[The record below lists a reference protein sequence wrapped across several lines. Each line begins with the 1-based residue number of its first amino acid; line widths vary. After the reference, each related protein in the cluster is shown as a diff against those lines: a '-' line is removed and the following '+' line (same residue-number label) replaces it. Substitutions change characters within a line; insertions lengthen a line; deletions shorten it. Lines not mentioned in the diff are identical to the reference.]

1 MIKNIIFDFDGVI
14 VDSEVLASKAF
25 AKYFSKF
32 DRSIKEEQFY
42 KYAGK
47 KTVEVIDLLSA
58 KYKIE
63 NKETFTNEIFDI
75 VAEVYSRDLKLVDG
89 AKDYISKSNRDHF
102 IGSNSNKDRIM
113 DGLKLVDLDKI
124 FLSDHVYSFDM
135 VERPKPDPDIYLK
148 VLNDNSLNIQETII
162 IEDSGVGVKA
172 ASSAGVR
179 VFGLTAGK
187 HWHSNRDKNELFDNG
202 ALNVFSDYI
211 SLGQAI
217 EEL

>member
-25 AKYFSKF
+25 AKYFKILGYSF
-32 DRSIKEEQFY
+32 KEEQFY

-47 KTVEVIDLLSA
+47 KTFEVIDLLSS

-63 NKETFTNEIFDI
+63 NKKKFTIEILNI
-75 VAEVYSRDLKLVDG
+75 ISEIYSKDLKLVKG
-89 AKDYISKSNRDHF
+89 ANDYIINSYRNHF
-102 IGSNSNKDRIM
+102 IGSNSNKNKIL
-113 DGLKLVDLDKI
+113 DGLKIVGLDKI
-124 FLSDHVYSFDM
+124 FASNQVYSFDM
-135 VERPKPDPDIYLK
+135 VERPKPNPDIYLK
-148 VLNDNSLNIQETII
+148 VINDNSINIEETII

-172 ASSAGVR
+172 ASSAGVK

-202 ALNVFSDYI
+202 ALNVFSNYE
-211 SLGQAI
+211 SLGKAI

>member
-25 AKYFSKF
+25 SKYLTKF
-32 DRSIKEEQFY
+32 DKSIKEEQFY

-47 KTVEVIDLLSA
+47 KTVEVIDLLSS

-63 NKETFTNEIFDI
+63 NKEKFTNEIFDI
-75 VAEVYSRDLKLVDG
+75 VSEVYSKDLKLVDG
-89 AKDYISKSNRDHF
+89 AKDYISKSDRNHF
-102 IGSNSNKDRIM
+102 IGSNSNKDRIL
-113 DGLKLVDLDKI
+113 DGLKLVGLDKF
-124 FLSDHVYSFDM
+124 FLSDQVYSFDM
-135 VERPKPDPDIYLK
+135 VKRPKPDPDIYLK
-148 VLNDNSLNIQETII
+148 VLNDNSLDREETVI

-172 ASSAGVR
+172 ATAAGVR

-187 HWHSNRDKNELFDNG
+187 HWHSDRDTNELFDNG
-202 ALNVFSDYI
+202 ALNVFSDYE
-211 SLGQAI
+211 SLGKAI

>member
-25 AKYFSKF
+25 SKYFSKF
-32 DRSIKEEQFY
+32 DKSIKEEQFY

-63 NKETFTNEIFDI
+63 NKEKFTNEIFDI
-75 VAEVYSRDLKLVDG
+75 VSEVYSKDLKLVDG
-89 AKDYISKSNRDHF
+89 AKDYISKSERNHF
-102 IGSNSNKDRIM
+102 IGSNSNKDRIL
-113 DGLKLVDLDKI
+113 DGLKLVGLDKF
-124 FLSDHVYSFDM
+124 FLSDQVYSFDM
-135 VERPKPDPDIYLK
+135 VKRPKPDPDIYLK
-148 VLNDNSLNIQETII
+148 VVNDNSLNIKETVI

-172 ASSAGVR
+172 ATAAGVR

-187 HWHSNRDKNELFDNG
+187 HWYSNRDTNELFDNG
-202 ALNVFSDYI
+202 ALNVFSDYE
-211 SLGQAI
+211 SLGKAI

>member
-25 AKYFSKF
+25 SKYFSKF
-32 DRSIKEEQFY
+32 DKSIKEEQFY

-63 NKETFTNEIFDI
+63 NKEKFTNEIFDI
-75 VAEVYSRDLKLVDG
+75 VSEVYSKDLKLVDG
-89 AKDYISKSNRDHF
+89 AKDYISISERNHF
-102 IGSNSNKDRIM
+102 IGSNSNKDRIL
-113 DGLKLVDLDKI
+113 DGLKLVDLDEF
-124 FLSDHVYSFDM
+124 FLSDQVYSFDM
-135 VERPKPDPDIYLK
+135 VEKPKPEPDIYLK
-148 VLNDNSLNIQETII
+148 VLDDKSLNREETII
-162 IEDSGVGVKA
+162 IEDSGIGVKA
-172 ASSAGVR
+172 ATASKVR

-187 HWHSNRDKNELFDNG
+187 HWHSNRKKNELFDNG
-202 ALNVFSDYI
+202 ALNVFSDYE
-211 SLGQAI
+211 SLGKAI

>member
-172 ASSAGVR
+172 ASLAGVR

-211 SLGQAI
+211 SLGNAI

>member
-25 AKYFSKF
+25 SKYFSKF
-32 DRSIKEEQFY
+32 YQSIKEEQFY
-42 KYAGK
+42 IYAGK

-63 NKETFTNEIFDI
+63 NKEKFTNEIFDI
-75 VAEVYSRDLKLVDG
+75 VSEVYSKDLKLVDG
-89 AKDYISKSNRDHF
+89 AKDYIGKSDRNHF
-102 IGSNSNKDRIM
+102 IGSNSNKDRIL
-113 DGLKLVDLDKI
+113 DGLKLVGLDKL
-124 FLSDHVYSFDM
+124 FLSDQVYSFDM
-135 VERPKPDPDIYLK
+135 VKRPKPDPDIYLK
-148 VLNDNSLNIQETII
+148 VLKDNSLIREESVI

-172 ASSAGVR
+172 ATAAGVR

-187 HWHSNRDKNELFDNG
+187 HWHSDRDTNELFDNG
-202 ALNVFSDYI
+202 ALNVFSDYE
-211 SLGQAI
+211 SLGKAI

>member
-63 NKETFTNEIFDI
+63 NKENFTNEIFDI

-135 VERPKPDPDIYLK
+135 VEKPKPDPDIYLK
-148 VLNDNSLNIQETII
+148 VLNDNSLNIEETII

-172 ASSAGVR
+172 ATSAGVR

-202 ALNVFSDYI
+202 ALNVFSNYE
-211 SLGQAI
+211 SLGKAI
-217 EEL
+217 GEL

>member
-172 ASSAGVR
+172 ATSAGVR

-211 SLGQAI
+211 SLGNAI

>member
-25 AKYFSKF
+25 SKYFSKF
-32 DRSIKEEQFY
+32 DKSIKEEQFY

-63 NKETFTNEIFDI
+63 NKEKFTNEIFDI
-75 VAEVYSRDLKLVDG
+75 VSEVYSKDLKLVDG
-89 AKDYISKSNRDHF
+89 AKDYISKSDRIHF
-102 IGSNSNKDRIM
+102 IGSNSNKDRIL
-113 DGLKLVDLDKI
+113 DGLKLVGLDKF
-124 FLSDHVYSFDM
+124 FLTDQVYSFDM
-135 VERPKPDPDIYLK
+135 VKRPKPDPDIYLK
-148 VLNDNSLNIQETII
+148 VLNDNSLIREESVI

-172 ASSAGVR
+172 ATAAGVR

-187 HWHSNRDKNELFDNG
+187 HWHSDRDTNELFDNG
-202 ALNVFSDYI
+202 ALNVFSDYE
-211 SLGQAI
+211 SLGKAI

>member
-113 DGLKLVDLDKI
+113 DGLKLVHLDKI
-124 FLSDHVYSFDM
+124 FLSDRVYSFDM

-211 SLGQAI
+211 SLGNAI

>member
-32 DRSIKEEQFY
+32 YRSIKEEQFY

-63 NKETFTNEIFDI
+63 NKENFTNEIFDI

-211 SLGQAI
+211 SLGNAI

>member
-63 NKETFTNEIFDI
+63 NKEAFTNEIFDI

-211 SLGQAI
+211 SLGNAI

>member
-63 NKETFTNEIFDI
+63 NKEKFTNEIFDI

-113 DGLKLVDLDKI
+113 DGLKLVHLDKI
-124 FLSDHVYSFDM
+124 FLSDRVYSFDM

-202 ALNVFSDYI
+202 ALNVFSDYE
-211 SLGQAI
+211 SLGKAI

>member
-14 VDSEVLASKAF
+14 VDSEVLASNAF

-32 DRSIKEEQFY
+32 DKSIKEEQFY

-211 SLGQAI
+211 SLGKAI

>member
-58 KYKIE
+58 KYKIG
-63 NKETFTNEIFDI
+63 NKEKFTNEIFDI
-75 VAEVYSRDLKLVDG
+75 VSEVYSKDLKLVNG
-89 AKDYISKSNRDHF
+89 AKDFISKSERNHF
-102 IGSNSNKDRIM
+102 IGSNSNKDRIL
-113 DGLKLVDLDKI
+113 DGLKLVDLDEF
-124 FLSDHVYSFDM
+124 FLRDQVYSFDM
-135 VERPKPDPDIYLK
+135 VKRPKPDPDIYLK
-148 VLNDNSLNIQETII
+148 VVNDNSLNIEETII

-172 ASSAGVR
+172 ANAAGVR

-187 HWHSNRDKNELFDNG
+187 HWHSNRDTNELFDNG
-202 ALNVFSDYI
+202 ALNVFSDYE
-211 SLGQAI
+211 SLGKAI

>member
-14 VDSEVLASKAF
+14 VDSEVLASEAF

-32 DRSIKEEQFY
+32 DYTIKEEQFY

-63 NKETFTNEIFDI
+63 NKEKFTNEIFDI
-75 VAEVYSRDLKLVDG
+75 VSEVYSKDLKLVDG
-89 AKDYISKSNRDHF
+89 AKDYISKSDRNHF
-102 IGSNSNKDRIM
+102 IGSNSNKDRIL
-113 DGLKLVDLDKI
+113 DGLQLVGLDKF
-124 FLSDHVYSFDM
+124 FLSDQVYSFDM
-135 VERPKPDPDIYLK
+135 VKRPKPDPDIYLK
-148 VLNDNSLNIQETII
+148 VLNDNSLIREESVI

-172 ASSAGVR
+172 ATAAGVR

-187 HWHSNRDKNELFDNG
+187 HWHSDRDTNELFDNG
-202 ALNVFSDYI
+202 ALNVFSDYE
-211 SLGQAI
+211 SLGRAI

>member
-25 AKYFSKF
+25 AKYFSNF
-32 DRSIKEEQFY
+32 DYKIEEEQFY

-63 NKETFTNEIFDI
+63 NKEKFTNEIFDI
-75 VAEVYSRDLKLVDG
+75 VAEVYSKDLKLVDG
-89 AKDYISKSNRDHF
+89 AKDYIIKSERNHF
-102 IGSNSNKDRIM
+102 IGSNSNKDRIL
-113 DGLKLVDLDKI
+113 DGLKLVDLDEF
-124 FLSDHVYSFDM
+124 FLSDQVYSFDM
-135 VERPKPDPDIYLK
+135 VKRPKPDPDIYLK
-148 VLNDNSLNIQETII
+148 VVNDNSLNIEETVIV
-162 IEDSGVGVKA
+162 EDSGVGVKA
-172 ASSAGVR
+172 ATAAGVR

-187 HWHSNRDKNELFDNG
+187 HWHSNRDTNELFDNG
-202 ALNVFSDYI
+202 ALNVFSDYE
-211 SLGQAI
+211 SLGRAI

>member
-172 ASSAGVR
+172 ASLAGVR

-202 ALNVFSDYI
+202 ALNVFNDYI
-211 SLGQAI
+211 SLGKAI